1 MKKFVTAIIVAAG
14 NSSRMGLGMS
24 KQFIPLLGEPALKYT
39 LNAFER
45 SYIID
50 SIVVVCRPQD
60 KVAISAIINQNSFKK
75 VDALVYGGSTRG
87 ESVTNG
93 VNSANSET
101 THFAIHDGARPL
113 VELIDIENVVKVA
126 FETNA
131 ATLGIFVT
139 DTIKT
144 VDNENN
150 IVSTPVRSKLR
161 AVQTP
166 QVFEKELY
174 IKALNYAKEN
184 KLSFT
189 DDCQLVE
196 SIGESV
202 KVVIGSQD
210 NIKLTT
216 QNDIA
221 IVEHILKGKQV

>member
-1 MKKFVTAIIVAAG
+1 MKNFVTAIIVAAG
-14 NSSRMGLGMS
+14 ESSRMGLGIS
-24 KQFIPLLGEPALKYT
+24 KQFIPLLGEPVLKHT
-39 LNAFER
+39 ITAFEK

-60 KVAISAIINQNSFKK
+60 KIAISAIIKENSFKK
-75 VDALVYGGSTRG
+75 VDAIVCGGNSRG
-87 ESVTNG
+87 QSVSNG
-93 VNSANSET
+93 IAGADPNT

-113 VELIDIENVVKVA
+113 ISVEDIESVVKGA
-126 FETNA
+126 FKAKAT
-131 ATLGIFVT
+131 TLGTFVT
-139 DTIKT
+139 DTIK
-144 VDNENN
+144 VIDQENY

-174 IKALNYAKEN
+174 MKALKSAEEKG
-184 KLSFT
+184 LDFT

-196 SIGESV
+196 NIGERV
-202 KVVIGSQD
+202 KVIIGSED

-221 IVEHILKGKQV
+221 IAENILKGRCN